1 MFLKYRHKFRL
12 TIIYNTNAGQ
22 LFYSLELLQ
31 GYLILRHGT
40 NFIICPMVRYTGN
53 FWNLVAPT
61 SGSGVRAPNVKT
73 RLSQKRLGIR
83 DKNVKQKC
91 SAGGIPYKSKWAW
104 RLRDIAKF
112 AMTINKSQ
120 GQSLGKVAIYLPRPV
135 FSHGQLYVGLSR
147 ARSFAGMRVY
157 IEEDHGQEMLDNG
170 DFTTRNK

>member
-31 GYLILRHGT
+31 GYLILKHGT

-104 RLRDIAKF
+104 RKNAPSSRYRKIRYDHQQEPRSI
-112 AMTINKSQ
+112 TWKSCHLSTQ
-120 GQSLGKVAIYLPRPV
+120 TCLLTRTTLCWTLQSKIIRWNESLHWRRPWPGNV
-135 FSHGQLYVGLSR
+135 R
-147 ARSFAGMRVY
+147 
-157 IEEDHGQEMLDNG
+157 
-170 DFTTRNK
+170 